1 MRDVSAWLWDSVDE
15 ERVWHEDVRL
25 RELNE
30 FCGVLPN
37 ARRVCKNCFFLL
49 LSWRSK
55 RGLLL
60 SPGCLRTAGHSVN
73 RKTQIY
79 YERENFECF

>member
-1 MRDVSAWLWDSVDE
+1 MRDVSTWLWDSVDE

-37 ARRVCKNCFFLL
+37 ERRVCKN
-49 LSWRSK
+49 
-55 RGLLL
+55 
-60 SPGCLRTAGHSVN
+60 
-73 RKTQIY
+73 
-79 YERENFECF
+79 